1 MTGSRSTQLRR
12 SILLPWATEVATN
25 GTFMLG
31 LDKVEDMWELEPGK
45 LHELTLVL
53 S

>member
-1 MTGSRSTQLRR
+1 MTRAAAFSCNK
-12 SILLPWATEVATN
+12 IFLLPWATEVATH

-31 LDKVEDMWELEPGK
+31 LDKVEDMSKLEPGK